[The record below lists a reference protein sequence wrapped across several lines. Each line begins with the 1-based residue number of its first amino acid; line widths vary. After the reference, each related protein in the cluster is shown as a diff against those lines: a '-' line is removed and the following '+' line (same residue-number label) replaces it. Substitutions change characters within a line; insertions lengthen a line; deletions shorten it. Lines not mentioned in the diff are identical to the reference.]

1 MDEKLLHV
9 APGRLAHL
17 LREGLRGHHLLF
29 DQAEIRAA
37 FAAPDEQVSRDQAN
51 AIGDALLTI
60 CKEPLNSARGT
71 VDALP
76 EKARVALIRLWF
88 RLLDRAGAEAQP
100 RH

>member
-1 MDEKLLHV
+1 MDEKLASV

-29 DQAEIRAA
+29 EDAQIRAA
-37 FAAPDEQVSRDQAN
+37 FAAPDEQVTREQAD
-51 AIGDALLTI
+51 AIGEALLAI
-60 CKEPLNSARGT
+60 CKEPLSSARGT

-76 EKARVALIRLWF
+76 EQARTALIRLWF
-88 RLLDRAGAEAQP
+88 RLLDRAGADAQP